1 LNGTNCNEGQPEYKP
16 LDFGD
21 VLKRAFDLY
30 KENLGLLIVVHLV
43 GGLPSLC
50 TIGILAGP
58 LYAGVSLVMLALYDR
73 KDPKPVVGDLFKGF
87 DFFLP
92 AFLLFLVVCAVMIPV
107 SMITGPLSSIAGLV
121 AGTVTMFSY
130 FLIVERKN
138 GFLARDR
145 GKLQHGQREF
155 LGLSGAVCGGLDRL
169 SAGIHCL
176 LHRHCCHR
184 PLSVLCDRDCLS
196 RNPPDRQ
203 GSGCFAGHGAQHKH
217 GLKACG

>member
-1 LNGTNCNEGQPEYKP
+1 MNGTNSNEGQPEYKP

-43 GGLPSLC
+43 GGLLSLC

-130 FLIVERKN
+130 FLIVERKMDFWPAIVESYN
-138 GFLARDR
+138 MVKENFWVY
-145 GKLQHGQREF
+145 
-155 LGLSGAVCGGLDRL
+155 LGLYVVGWIGSALGFIACCIGIVVTAPYLSCVTVIAYRETRPTVRDAVVSQDMAPNT
-169 SAGIHCL
+169 SMA
-176 LHRHCCHR
+176 
-184 PLSVLCDRDCLS
+184 
-196 RNPPDRQ
+196 
-203 GSGCFAGHGAQHKH
+203 
-217 GLKACG
+217 